1 METTASY
8 SGKPLLNIH
17 TDVSHKLNVFIE
29 KRLVPN
35 ILMYGPSGSGKKH
48 LINNFIMKVYNYDR
62 SVVKTNVMYVDCVH
76 GKGINFIRDE
86 LKLFAKTNVNSM
98 YFKSIILVM
107 IDKLTLDA
115 QSALRRCIELYN
127 HNTRFFA
134 IVENKSLL
142 IRPLLSR
149 FCDMRINYPIVDG
162 IAVNLH
168 EYVKVNNAPVQ
179 RNARAAMEI
188 VADEFGRYMRAAE
201 ADADAAEA
209 DAVSVSECVESV
221 KRLYASGV
229 TSLDC
234 IWYIERH
241 VGDARMSEYDRT
253 LVVIHM
259 HKIRPCVRNELLMM
273 FFVLYLGIIRRSS
286 VPEFID
292 QL

>member
-1 METTASY
+1 MEATESH
-8 SGKPLLNIH
+8 SGKPLLDIH
-17 TDVSHKLNVFIE
+17 GDVSQKLNVFIE

-48 LINNFIMKVYNYDR
+48 LINNFILKVYNYDQ
-62 SVVKTNVMYVDCVH
+62 SIVKTNVMYVDCVH

-86 LKLFAKTNVNSM
+86 LKLFAKTNVNTM

-149 FCDMRINYPIVDG
+149 FCDVRINYPMVDG
-162 IAVNLH
+162 VAVNLH
-168 EYVKVNNAPVQ
+168 EYVKVNNESVQ
-179 RNARAAMEI
+179 QNARSAMEI
-188 VADEFGRYMRAAE
+188 VAGEFGKYIRAE
-201 ADADAAEA
+201 ADA
-209 DAVSVSECVESV
+209 SVTDCVESV

-241 VGDARMSEYDRT
+241 VDDARMSKYDRT

-259 HKIRPCVRNELLMM
+259 HKIRPYVRNELLMIFM
-273 FFVLYLGIIRRSS
+273 VLYMGVIRRSS
-286 VPEFID
+286 IPEFID

>member
-1 METTASY
+1 MEASETH
-8 SGKPLLNIH
+8 SGKPLLEIH
-17 TDVSHKLNVFIE
+17 GDISQKLNVFIE

-48 LINNFIMKVYNYDR
+48 LINNFILKVYNYDR

-86 LKLFAKTNVNSM
+86 LKLFAKTNVNTQ

-162 IAVNLH
+162 VAVNLH
-168 EYVKVNNAPVQ
+168 EYVRVNNESVQ
-179 RNARAAMEI
+179 QNARSAMEI
-188 VADEFGRYMRAAE
+188 VADEFGKYIRADVEAGAE
-201 ADADAAEA
+201 VDA
-209 DAVSVSECVESV
+209 SVSECVESV
-221 KRLYASGV
+221 KCLYASGV

-241 VGDARMSEYDRT
+241 ADDAWMSKYDRT
-253 LVVIHM
+253 LVVMHM
-259 HKIRPCVRNELLMM
+259 HKIRPYVRNELLMIFM
-273 FFVLYLGIIRRSS
+273 VLYMGVIRRTSI
-286 VPEFID
+286 PEFID

>member
-1 METTASY
+1 MEASETH
-8 SGKPLLNIH
+8 SGKPLLEIH
-17 TDVSHKLNVFIE
+17 GDISQKLNVFIE

-48 LINNFIMKVYNYDR
+48 LINIFILKVYNYDR

-86 LKLFAKTNVNSM
+86 LKLFAKTNVNTQ

-162 IAVNLH
+162 VAVNLH
-168 EYVKVNNAPVQ
+168 EYVRVNNESVQ
-179 RNARAAMEI
+179 QNARSAMEI
-188 VADEFGRYMRAAE
+188 VAGEFGKYIRADVEAGAE
-201 ADADAAEA
+201 VDA
-209 DAVSVSECVESV
+209 SVSECVESV
-221 KRLYASGV
+221 KRLYASGA

-241 VGDARMSEYDRT
+241 ADDAWMSKYDRT
-253 LVVIHM
+253 LVVMHM
-259 HKIRPCVRNELLMM
+259 HKIRPYVRNELLMIFM
-273 FFVLYLGIIRRSS
+273 VLYMGVIRRTSI
-286 VPEFID
+286 PEFID